1 MIFGG
6 CDNSKDLQD
15 LYLLELSM
23 KYWYIEINKWKRL
36 FRMENQLNETFVG
49 HKMISIPPE
58 SQCITQPI
66 VIFGGWN
73 GKTYTNKMT
82 LIDDSNFS

>member
-1 MIFGG
+1 
-6 CDNSKDLQD
+6 
-15 LYLLELSM
+15 
-23 KYWYIEINKWKRL
+23 
-36 FRMENQLNETFVG
+36 MENQLNETFVG

-82 LIDDSNFS
+82 LSDDSNFS